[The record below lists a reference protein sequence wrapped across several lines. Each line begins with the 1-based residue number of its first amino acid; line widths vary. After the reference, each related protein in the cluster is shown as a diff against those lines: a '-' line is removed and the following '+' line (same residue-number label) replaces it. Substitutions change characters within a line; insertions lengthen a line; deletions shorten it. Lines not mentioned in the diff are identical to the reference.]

1 MAFALT
7 NLRPIGNTAGG
18 GKAPTEWSYKT
29 TDSLATCDTA
39 AYFNDAS
46 SILNIG
52 DRIHVSVVDDVDT
65 TTAITDFGTLT
76 VDTNASGVVDTN
88 DYTNGG
94 KLYLTVT
101 MADISTAGS
110 VWVVAPKAATF
121 TGLWSVINGAITGGD
136 AAITTEI
143 GGTAVTGGTLTIANS
158 GSAAGDVDTGTPTAA
173 NTLTAGQALEIIT
186 DGGSTNTVIAT
197 FTVELTL
204 SGQDSD

>member
-1 MAFALT
+1 MAFTIT

-39 AYFNDAS
+39 AYFNAAS
-46 SILNIG
+46 TLLNIG
-52 DRIHVSVVDDVDT
+52 DRINVSVVDSVT
-65 TTAITDFGTLT
+65 ATTAITDFGTLT

-88 DYTNGG
+88 DSVGAD
-94 KLYLTVT
+94 KIYLTVT
-101 MADISTAGS
+101 MADVSTAAS
-110 VWVVAPKAATF
+110 VWVVAPVACTF
-121 TGLWSVINGAITGGD
+121 TKLHSVINGAIATAD

-143 GGTAVTGGTLTIANS
+143 GGAAVTGGGLTIAYS
-158 GSAAGDVDTGTPTAA
+158 GSAAGDVDSATPSAA

-186 DGGSTNTVIAT
+186 SGASTNTIIAT
-197 FTVELTL
+197 YTVELTP